1 MDISI
6 YELLNKKDLNIIDIR
21 NHERYLQ
28 SHIPG
33 AINIDS
39 YFLLAYPDKY
49 LKKGEV
55 YYIYCS
61 SGVQSKR
68 VVDTLNHMGY
78 TTINVSGGY
87 KNYLLRS

>member
-1 MDISI
+1 MNISVN
-6 YELLNKKDLNIIDIR
+6 ELLNKKNVNIIDIR

-49 LKKGEV
+49 LTSHG
-55 YYIYCS
+55 YGYIF
-61 SGVQSKR
+61 
-68 VVDTLNHMGY
+68 DN
-78 TTINVSGGY
+78 NVNRIVNAVIDYIS
-87 KNYLLRS
+87 